1 MALSLKV
8 HHFER
13 RQGATILA
21 KVTPYV
27 RVSDA
32 AYGAVF
38 LQNGN
43 AYGEG
48 GPVIKPFP
56 AWVFPHLETMS
67 KKIRAEIGFTDD
79 RIDFLKKGGKVEEP
93 DLEVVPVD
101 DTPPPP
107 GEPPGFMH
115 RTLTSEEAEA
125 RSFADL
131 KTYAAQF
138 DISSNGKENLIEK
151 LKAEGY
157 IV

>member
-8 HHFER
+8 HHFEK
-13 RQGATILA
+13 RQGATVLT
-21 KVTPYV
+21 KVAPYI
-27 RVSDA
+27 RIADSTQ
-32 AYGAVF
+32 GTVF

-56 AWVFPHLETMS
+56 AWVFPHLEAMM
-67 KKIRAEIGFTDD
+67 KKIRAEIGFTDE
-79 RIDFLKKGGKVEEP
+79 RIDFLKKGGKVDEP
-93 DLEVVPVD
+93 DLEVVPVVD
-101 DTPPPP
+101 EAPPAEAPS
-107 GEPPGFMH
+107 FMH

-125 RSFADL
+125 MTFAAL
-131 KTYAAQF
+131 KDYGAQF
-138 DISSNGKENLIEK
+138 DITSNGKENLIEK